1 MIVAAI
7 WRVVRGMRQP
17 VSIATIR
24 GTQCVE
30 SAGVIRTQ
38 NREEASGET
47 IVSARH
53 GTLPLAILSQDA
65 GLFMNNDCVDL
76 YQL

>member
-17 VSIATIR
+17 VGIVTIR

-30 SAGVIRTQ
+30 SAGVHRTQ
-38 NREEASGET
+38 NRETEHGET

-53 GTLPLAILSQDA
+53 ATPPLEILSQDA
-65 GLFMNNDCVDL
+65 GLLVYNDCVDFYKL
-76 YQL
+76 